1 MSDIELTDEDL
12 KIMYGTSAKAAF
24 TAAIAS
30 CFLQLAKHRDG
41 ADLQR
46 LLLAALQE
54 NLKRASSPNA
64 PHPMSQAERAALQ
77 QYYRIFIGF
86 YRDPNRPENL
96 PPGATKH

>member
-41 ADLQR
+41 AELQR
-46 LLLAALQE
+46 LLLTALQE